1 MNCPDCK
8 TLMKRKAP
16 FYVCPACGLSVK
28 PEDLQVAF
36 DRSRKEVENVR
47 GSRED
52 DEYDKKKKRQKDYL
66 NWWTSD
72 KK

>member
-1 MNCPDCK
+1 
-8 TLMKRKAP
+8 MKRKAP
-16 FYVCPACGLSVK
+16 FYVCPACGLSVR

-36 DRSRKEVENVR
+36 DRSKREVDSVR
-47 GSRED
+47 VSRED

-66 NWWTSD
+66 KWWTSD